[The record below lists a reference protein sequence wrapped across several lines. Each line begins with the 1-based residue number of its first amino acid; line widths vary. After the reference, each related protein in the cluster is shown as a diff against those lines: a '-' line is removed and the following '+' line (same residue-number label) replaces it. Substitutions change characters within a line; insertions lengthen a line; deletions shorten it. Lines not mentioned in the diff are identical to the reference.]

1 MLSQKSLSQLI
12 FYFYLKK
19 KKKSHFYSDKI
30 LKNSENIRETDSDQ
44 TRYFLKAVF
53 FHLKVKLAGAN
64 ESKKFFSEDE
74 MVGGG
79 DIFSKIVLNKKLLQ

>member
-1 MLSQKSLSQLI
+1 M
-12 FYFYLKK
+12 
-19 KKKSHFYSDKI
+19 
-30 LKNSENIRETDSDQ
+30 KNSENIRETDSDQ

-64 ESKKFFSEDE
+64 ESKIFFSEDE

-79 DIFSKIVLNKKLLQ
+79 YFFKNSSKQKTSAINQKA

>member
-1 MLSQKSLSQLI
+1 M
-12 FYFYLKK
+12 
-19 KKKSHFYSDKI
+19 
-30 LKNSENIRETDSDQ
+30 KNSENIRETDSDQ

-79 DIFSKIVLNKKLLQ
+79 GYYFKNSSKQKTSAINQKA